1 MQFGS
6 NLMVLSKIKSRVA
19 SSKLLFQQN
28 FDKARDESAFSA
40 HYKAVLAAVLFLGCA
55 IIVAG
60 PVRSDYWIAQSL
72 LNRGLTTIGTIESVD
87 VTSQPR
93 GRGSKEYITT
103 VDYRFVGPDG
113 QIYRGTSSYKGD
125 KPQHVAMGGRIEIVH
140 DPHRPDISGWRTAL
154 QGTEAAVYS
163 VFFTAILLLP
173 WCVLW
178 LYRYARW
185 RQHRRSLP
193 T

>member
-1 MQFGS
+1 
-6 NLMVLSKIKSRVA
+6 MVLSKIKSRVA
-19 SSKLLFQQN
+19 SSKLLSQQN
-28 FDKARDESAFSA
+28 FDRASDESAFSA
-40 HYKAVLAAVLFLGCA
+40 HYKAIIAALLFLWCA

-60 PVRSDYWIAQSL
+60 PVRSDYWVAQSL

-87 VTSQPR
+87 VKNQPS
-93 GRGSKEYITT
+93 RGSKYITT

-113 QIYRGTSSYKGD
+113 QVYRGSSSYQGG
-125 KPQHVAMGGRIEIVH
+125 KPQRVATGESIEIVH
-140 DPHRPDISGWRTAL
+140 DPHRPSISGWRTAL
-154 QGTEAAVYS
+154 QGTEAGVYS
-163 VFFTAILLLP
+163 VFFAAILVLP

-185 RQHRRSLP
+185 RQHRRSPP

>member
-1 MQFGS
+1 MQCGS
-6 NLMVLSKIKSRVA
+6 NLMILSKIKSRIA

-28 FDKARDESAFSA
+28 FDRASDESAFSA
-40 HYKAVLAAVLFLGCA
+40 HYKAIIAALLFLFCA
-55 IIVAG
+55 IIVVS
-60 PVRSDYWIAQSL
+60 PVRSDYWMAQSL

-87 VTSQPR
+87 VKSQPR
-93 GRGSKEYITT
+93 GRGSNEYITT

-113 QIYRGTSSYKGD
+113 QVYRGSSSYKGD
-125 KPQHVAMGGRIEIVH
+125 KPQRVAAGGGIEIVH
-140 DPHRPDISGWRTAL
+140 DPHRPSISGWRTAL
-154 QGTEAAVYS
+154 QGTKAAVYS
-163 VFFTAILLLP
+163 AFFTAILFLP

-185 RQHRRSLP
+185 QYRRSLP

>member
-6 NLMVLSKIKSRVA
+6 SLKVLGKIKNRVA
-19 SSKLLFQQN
+19 CSKLLDQQN
-28 FDKARDESAFSA
+28 FDRASDESPFSA
-40 HYKAVLAAVLFLGCA
+40 HYKAIIAALFFLWCA
-55 IIVAG
+55 IIVIG
-60 PVRSDYWIAQSL
+60 PVRSDYWVAQSL

-87 VTSQPR
+87 VKSQPSR
-93 GRGSKEYITT
+93 TGKRYITT
-103 VDYRFVGPDG
+103 VDYRFVVPDG
-113 QIYRGTSSYKGD
+113 QVYRGSSSYTSER
-125 KPQHVAMGGRIEIVH
+125 PQRVATGGSIEIVH
-140 DPHRPDISGWRTAL
+140 DPRRPNISGWRTAL

-163 VFFTAILLLP
+163 VFFIAILVLL